1 MKLAHVLL
9 VAVSM
14 SLGGSLVACG
24 GAEPNAEDD
33 ETMDELRGKTL
44 TLTDADDGKT
54 VTLETGKTLKVK
66 LSANATTGYAWR
78 VKSVDRT
85 LGQPTISYKADGGG
99 AVGSGGVTT
108 LSWKL
113 TSPLDL
119 VGTHKVELEYQRPW
133 AETAPP
139 AKKFS
144 FTLKVVKAGTP
155 IGRAEGEMCG
165 GFANLP
171 CADGLKCVF
180 GNPPSGAAADMSGI
194 CRAPKSCVVSGCNGE
209 ICGDT
214 SRVSICIAR
223 PEFACYRKPGVKCEQ
238 QATGSCGWSLTTEAK
253 QCLTQR

>member
-1 MKLAHVLL
+1 MKFANILL
-9 VAVSM
+9 VAVS
-14 SLGGSLVACG
+14 LTLAGSVVACG

-33 ETMDELRGKTL
+33 ETMDELKGKTFS
-44 TLTDADDGKT
+44 LTDADNGKT
-54 VTLETGKTLKVK
+54 ITLETGKTLKVK

-85 LGQPTISYKADGGG
+85 LGQPTISYKASGG

-119 VGTHKVELEYQRPW
+119 TGTHKVELEYQRPW
-133 AETAPP
+133 AETAPA
-139 AKKFS
+139 AKTFS
-144 FTLKVVKAGTP
+144 FTLKVVKPGTP
-155 IGRAEGEMCG
+155 VGRGEGEMCG

-180 GNPPSGAAADMSGI
+180 GNPPSGASADMSGI
-194 CRAPKSCVVSGCNGE
+194 CRAAKTCKISGCSGE
-209 ICGDT
+209 ICADT
-214 SRVSICIAR
+214 SRVSACVYR
-223 PEFACYRKPGVKCEQ
+223 PEYACYKKPGVKCEQ
-238 QATGSCGWSLTTEAK
+238 QADGACGWSLTADAK